1 MPRHSYRPRT
11 LRCPSRGCNRLFAS
25 AAGRTQHFNSAH
37 TAAPSPPPSPPPP
50 PPGFHF
56 PNPQDMPLGLDENDL
71 GRASHSPRAR
81 SDPPD
86 QAGRDFHPSIY
97 GQPCN
102 EHGIPLA
109 PNAPPA
115 PRNPNLSQSDWA
127 PFDDRVQFELSEFL
141 FTKVEMSQ
149 NNIHTLM
156 ELWAASLLPHGGH
169 PPLSGHHDM
178 HTKIDNIPHG
188 NVPWQSF
195 SVTPADNVAADS
207 PSWMHAEYDVWFRDP
222 REVARVMLDNPDFEG
237 ELDYGPYRD
246 FDKNGNRVLKDFMSG
261 DWSWRQADKIAED
274 PANDGAVFVP
284 VILGSDKTTVSV
296 ATGQNEYYP
305 LYFSPANLHNN
316 VRRSHRNSVIPIGFL
331 AIPKSERK
339 YDNDLAFRK
348 FRRQLFHASVSA
360 ILQTL
365 KPGMTTAEV
374 FRFPDGHFRR
384 VIFGLGPYIADYPEQ
399 VLLAGVVQGW
409 CPRCTAMPDD
419 LDGEG
424 GPRSQRLTDELVASF
439 DPALLWDAYGIVA
452 DVIPFTNDFPRADIH
467 ELLAPDL
474 LHQII
479 KGTFKDHLVTWVGDY
494 LIAEHGEKRGN
505 EILDDIDRRIAA
517 TPSFPGLR
525 RFPQGRR
532 FKQWTGDDSKA
543 LMKVYLPALVGYVPS
558 EMVKCLSA
566 FLDFCYLVRR
576 SVHTV
581 STLDAIDDAL
591 RRFHE
596 YRTVFEGVRPSGF
609 SLPRQHSLVHYRQL
623 IVQFGAPNGLCSS
636 ITESKHIKAV
646 KRPWRRSSRFNLK
659 ALGQMLVTN
668 QRLDKLAAARVY
680 FTERGMLSG
689 SAYTDALARLEELFS
704 QSRSPS
710 AAPDAGNAAPRRP
723 HSPSGEGDGDD
734 EAVDVEGPTVL
745 GFVRMARTPRDLY
758 PRAVHDLARA
768 IGHPQLPTLIR
779 LFLHDQL
786 NPDAEHPAE
795 GVHLSSCPN
804 FEGQFAGTG
813 RDRRVRVFHSA
824 YATFYAP
831 SDPSGVG
838 GMRREVI
845 RSTPCWRGKH
855 ARRDCVFAE
864 RDRAVPGIRGLH
876 VLRVL
881 LLFSFTFNNTL
892 YPCALVGW
900 FSLVGDAP
908 DADTGLWTVEP
919 DLNNRGDRDIS
930 VVHLDSIMR
939 SAHLIPVFG
948 DRPIPIDFHPSYSLD
963 CFDSFY
969 VNKWAD
975 HHAHEIIF

>member
-1 MPRHSYRPRT
+1 MPRHSHNPRT
-11 LRCPSRGCNRLFAS
+11 LRCSFRGCNRVFAS
-25 AAGRTQHFNSAH
+25 ASGRTQHVNSAH
-37 TAAPSPPPSPPPP
+37 ARPPSPPRESP

-56 PNPQDMPLGLDENDL
+56 HDPQDMPMGFD
-71 GRASHSPRAR
+71 GGSRAGSHLPSKSPE
-81 SDPPD
+81 P
-86 QAGRDFHPSIY
+86 AGRDYHPSIY
-97 GQPCN
+97 GQPCD
-102 EHGIPLA
+102 EHGVPLPPGTPA
-109 PNAPPA
+109 P
-115 PRNPNLSQSDWA
+115 PRNPNVSRSDWA
-127 PFDDRVQFELSEFL
+127 PFEDRVQFELSEFL

-149 NNIHTLM
+149 TNINTLM
-156 ELWAASLLPHGGH
+156 ELWAASMVAHDGH
-169 PPLSGHHDM
+169 PPFTGHQDM
-178 HTKIDNIPHG
+178 HATIDAIPHG
-188 NVPWQSF
+188 DVPWESF
-195 SVTPADNVAADS
+195 SVRPAEDIADDA
-207 PSWMHAEYDVWFRDP
+207 PSWMHAEYDVWFRNP
-222 REVARVMLDNPDFEG
+222 REVARVMLDNPDFSDG
-237 ELDYGPYRD
+237 IDFGPYRD
-246 FDKNGNRVLKDFMSG
+246 FDKDGARVLKDFMSG

-274 PANDGAVFVP
+274 PANDGTTFVP

-360 ILQTL
+360 ILQAL

-409 CPRCTAMPDD
+409 CPRCTALPDD
-419 LDGEG
+419 LDGHG
-424 GPRSQRLTDELVASF
+424 GPRSQHLTDELVARF

-479 KGTFKDHLVTWVGDY
+479 KGTFKDHLVTWVCDY
-494 LIAEHGEKRGN
+494 LVAEHGEKRGN

-558 EMVKCLSA
+558 AMIKCLSA

-581 STLDAIDDAL
+581 ETLDAIDDAL
-591 RRFHE
+591 GRFHE
-596 YRTVFEGVRPSGF
+596 HRTIFEGVRPSGF
-609 SLPRQHSLVHYRQL
+609 SLPRQHSLVHYRLL

-646 KRPWRRSSRFNLK
+646 KKPWRRSSKFE
-659 ALGQMLVTN
+659 ALGQMLLTN
-668 QRLDKLAAARVY
+668 QRLDKLAAARVH
-680 FTERGMLSG
+680 FAERGMLSG
-689 SAYTDALARLEELFS
+689 SAFSDAL
-704 QSRSPS
+704 SP
-710 AAPDAGNAAPRRP
+710 
-723 HSPSGEGDGDD
+723 
-734 EAVDVEGPTVL
+734 
-745 GFVRMARTPRDLY
+745 
-758 PRAVHDLARA
+758 VHDLAHTIRC
-768 IGHPQLPTLIR
+768 PQLPTLIR
-779 LFLHDQL
+779 RFLYDQL
-786 NPDAEHPAE
+786 NPDVEHPPE
-795 GVHLSSCPN
+795 GVHLSSCPD
-804 FEGQFAGTG
+804 FAG
-813 RDRRVRVFHSA
+813 RVHVFHSA

-845 RSTPCWRGKH
+845 RSTPSWRGKR

-864 RDRAVPGIRGLH
+864 KDRNIPGVQGLH

-881 LLFSFTFNNTL
+881 LLFSFTFNDVV
-892 YPCALVGW
+892 YPCALVEW
-900 FSLVGDAP
+900 FSLVGDVP
-908 DADTGLWTVEP
+908 DEDTGLWVVKP
-919 DLNNRGDRDIS
+919 DLDHRGKRDVS
-930 VVHLDSIMR
+930 VVHLDSILR

-948 DRPIPIDFHPSYSLD
+948 NRPIPIDFHHTYSLD
-963 CFDSFY
+963 SFDSFY